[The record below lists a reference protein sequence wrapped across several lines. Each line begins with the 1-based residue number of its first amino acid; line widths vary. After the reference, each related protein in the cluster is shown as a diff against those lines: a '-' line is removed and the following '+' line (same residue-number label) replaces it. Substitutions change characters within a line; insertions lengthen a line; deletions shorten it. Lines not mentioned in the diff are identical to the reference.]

1 MESNSI
7 KNKVIKGFAWQ
18 GASKLLIQLFSW
30 TTTIWVARIL
40 APEDYGIVAIQG
52 IFTVTIGTIV
62 DMGVSRG
69 LIQKKTIND
78 KEIDSIFYFSL
89 LFGLLIYA
97 AYFTVAP
104 YIAQFYELPELTL
117 ILRIGGLS
125 FILASLKSVPLAITM
140 RNMDFRYR
148 SLVEMG
154 GSFIQMASL
163 LVMAIQGM
171 GYWALILAPISGY
184 IVTAL
189 AYYPILGRIPRP
201 RLVIKEI
208 TGIISFGVKIMLTR
222 LMFSTYMKA
231 DIFFLGKLAGQR
243 STGFYSMATQLAT
256 IPLDKIGTIFNEV
269 AFPAISRARNNSE
282 QVKTLFLN
290 MHKYLLTI
298 SMPLLVGMALVAP
311 DFVLLVL
318 GSKWQPIIIPLQV
331 FSLIN
336 LVRLS
341 GMIMIPTLQAIGRPN
356 KVLRYSVWC
365 TLLLSAAFSWG
376 ASWGIMGVV
385 TAWVLAYPLVY
396 LYLVKETLSALQSGW
411 MEFFSSI
418 RTPLVSTIL
427 MGAAI
432 APLYLPQTQTLDGW
446 PRMFAAIAFGG
457 VTYFGSYWLFF
468 RDEISNV
475 IGGLRELR
483 KK

>member
-1 MESNSI
+1 MESNSL
-7 KNKVIKGFAWQ
+7 KEKVIKGFAWQ
-18 GASKLLIQLFSW
+18 GVSKLLIQVFSW

-40 APEDYGIVAIQG
+40 SPEDYGIVAIQG
-52 IFTVTIGTIV
+52 IFTVTIATIV

-69 LIQKKTIND
+69 LIQKETIND

-89 LFGLLIYA
+89 LLGLVVYA
-97 AYFTVAP
+97 AYFVASP
-104 YIAQFYELPELTL
+104 YIAKFYELPELTL

-125 FILASLKSVPLAITM
+125 FILATLKSVPLAITM

-154 GSFIQMASL
+154 GSFIQMAAL
-163 LVMAIQGM
+163 LIMATQGL

-208 TGIISFGVKIMLTR
+208 TGIIAFGIKIMLTR

-269 AFPAISRARNNSE
+269 AFPAISRAKGDSK
-282 QVKTLFLN
+282 QVRALFLN

-311 DFVLLVL
+311 DFVSFVL
-318 GSKWQPIIIPLQV
+318 GNKWEPIAVPLQA

-341 GMIMIPTLQAIGRPN
+341 GMIMIPTLQGMGKPN

-365 TLLLSAAFSWG
+365 TILLSAAFSWG
-376 ASWGIMGVV
+376 AYWGIMGVV
-385 TAWVLAYPLVY
+385 IAWMLAYPLVY
-396 LYLVKETLSALQSGW
+396 LYLVNETLNALESNW
-411 MEFFSSI
+411 IELLSSI
-418 RTPLVSTIL
+418 KTPLISTAL

-432 APLYLPQTQTLDGW
+432 LPLYITETQIPDGW
-446 PRMFAAIAFGG
+446 TRMFAAVAFGG

-468 RDEISNV
+468 RDEISSV
-475 IGGLRELR
+475 IAGLRELR